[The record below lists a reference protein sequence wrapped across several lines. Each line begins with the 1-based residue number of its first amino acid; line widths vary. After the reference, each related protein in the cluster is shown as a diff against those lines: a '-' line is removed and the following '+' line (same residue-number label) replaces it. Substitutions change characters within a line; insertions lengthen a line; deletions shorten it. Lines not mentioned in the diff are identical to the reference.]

1 MEEMPTHAPSNLP
14 PVLRPERPPRR
25 DLAELARRFGVRS
38 SGDVD
43 GTTLTGITLATA
55 DLRAGEAFVAIRGVN
70 RHGAEFSAT
79 AAERGA
85 VAVITDADGAEI
97 AGPAGLPI
105 VVVDDPRALLGDLS
119 AWVYG
124 TGPGD
129 ELPQLLATTGTNG
142 KTSVSHL
149 LEGILGQLGVVTGL
163 SSTAERHIAGD
174 VIVSRLTTPEAS
186 EFHALLALMRERGVQ
201 AVAVEV
207 SAQALTRHR
216 VDGLV
221 FDVAGFTNL
230 THDHLD
236 DYADMREYFEAKL
249 PLFRPDRARRG
260 VVCLDSASG
269 AEIAARAEIPVVTI
283 ATPAIADDAAAAEHA
298 DWIVEIVDERQEG
311 TEFTLR
317 DRAGRSLTT
326 VVPVIGR
333 HMAANAG
340 LAIVMLLETGY
351 TWEHLFSTLDGER
364 IEASLPGR
372 TQLVSGPEGPAVY
385 VDFGHSPDAFEK
397 TLAAVRRVTP
407 GKVVMVFG
415 ADGDR
420 DATKRYDMGRTAVLG
435 SDVLIVTDHHPRHEN
450 PDAIRTV
457 LVEGARRARP
467 DAEIHEFTPPER
479 AILEAVKLVGEGD
492 AILWAGPGHQ
502 DYRDIRGVR
511 TPYSARE
518 LSRRALRAAGWAV
531 PEPQWPVPYPVD
543 RTPSSDPERPV
554 DFPA

>member
-1 MEEMPTHAPSNLP
+1 MPKDAAPHLP
-14 PVLRPERPPRR
+14 PVLRPERPPHR
-25 DLAELARRFGVRS
+25 DLAELARLFAGRTI
-38 SGDVD
+38 GDVE

-70 RHGAEFSAT
+70 RHGAEFAPI

-85 VAVITDADGAEI
+85 VAVVTDAAGADI
-97 AGPAGLPI
+97 AAPTGLPI

-124 TGPGD
+124 TGPD
-129 ELPQLLATTGTNG
+129 DDLPTLLATTGTNG

-163 SSTAERHIAGD
+163 SSTAERHIAGE

-230 THDHLD
+230 SHDHLD

-260 VVCLDSASG
+260 VVCLDTTSG
-269 AEIAARAEIPVVTI
+269 AEIARRAEIPVVTI
-283 ATPAIADDAAAAEHA
+283 VTPAIAEDAAPDA
-298 DWIVEIVDERQEG
+298 DWTVDVVDERPDG
-311 TEFTLR
+311 TEFVLR
-317 DRAGRSLTT
+317 ARDGRTLTT

-340 LAIVMLLETGY
+340 LAIVMLLEAGY
-351 TWEHLFSTLDGER
+351 AWDALVAALDAGR
-364 IEASLPGR
+364 IDASLPGR
-372 TQLVSGPEGPAVY
+372 TQLVSGPQGPAVY

-407 GKVVMVFG
+407 GKVLMLFG

-420 DATKRYDMGRTAVLG
+420 DATKRHDMGRTAVEG
-435 SDVLIVTDHHPRHEN
+435 SDILVVTDHHPRHED

-457 LVEGARRARP
+457 LIEGARRARP
-467 DAEIHEFTPPER
+467 DAEIHEFSPPER
-479 AILEAVKLVGEGD
+479 AIAEAVKLVGEGD

-518 LSRRALRAAGWAV
+518 LSRRALAAAGWPVAD
-531 PEPQWPVPYPVD
+531 PQWPVPYPAD
-543 RTPSSDPERPV
+543 ETPSSDPDRPFA
-554 DFPA
+554 FPA

>member
-1 MEEMPTHAPSNLP
+1 MTTAVPSNLP
-14 PVLRPERPPRR
+14 PVLRPERPPQRSLAA
-25 DLAELARRFGVRS
+25 LAERFATSVA
-38 SGDVD
+38 GDVD
-43 GTTLTGITLATA
+43 GATLTGITLATA

-70 RHGAEFSAT
+70 RHGAEFAQ
-79 AAERGA
+79 AAADRGA
-85 VAVITDADGAEI
+85 VAVITDAAGAEI
-97 AGPAGLPI
+97 AGESGIPI
-105 VVVDDPRALLGDLS
+105 LIVDDPRALLGDLS

-129 ELPQLLATTGTNG
+129 DLPLLFGTTGTNG

-186 EFHALLALMRERGVQ
+186 EFHALLALMRERDVE

-207 SAQALTRHR
+207 SAQALSRHR
-216 VDGLV
+216 VDGIM

-230 THDHLD
+230 SHDHLD
-236 DYADMREYFEAKL
+236 DYADMNEYFEAKL
-249 PLFRPDRARRG
+249 PLFAADRSRRA
-260 VVCLDSASG
+260 VVCLDSAAG
-269 AEIAARAEIPVVTI
+269 HDVVARSEVPTSTI
-283 ATPAIADDAAAAEHA
+283 VTPAIAIDPAASA
-298 DWIVEIVDERQEG
+298 DWTVTIVDERQDG
-311 TEFTLR
+311 TEFTL
-317 DRAGRSLTT
+317 AGPGDRSLTT
-326 VVPVIGR
+326 TVPVIGR

-340 LAIVMLLETGY
+340 LAIVMLLEGGY
-351 TWEHLFSTLDGER
+351 EWARLVEALDGGR
-364 IEASLPGR
+364 IDAHLPGR
-372 TQLVSGPEGPAVY
+372 TQRVSGDRGPAVY

-407 GKVVMVFG
+407 GKVIMLFG

-420 DATKRYDMGRTAVLG
+420 DATKRHDMGRTAVEG
-435 SDVLIVTDHHPRHEN
+435 SDILIVTDHHPRQEN
-450 PDAIRTV
+450 PDSIRAT

-467 DAEIHEFTPPER
+467 DAEIHEFSPPER
-479 AILEAVKLVGEGD
+479 AILEAVKIAGDGD

-518 LSRRALRAAGWAV
+518 LARRALLEAGWPV
-531 PEPQWPVPYPVD
+531 PEPSWPVPYPAD
-543 RTPSSDPERPV
+543 QITPSDPTRPI
-554 DFPA
+554 F